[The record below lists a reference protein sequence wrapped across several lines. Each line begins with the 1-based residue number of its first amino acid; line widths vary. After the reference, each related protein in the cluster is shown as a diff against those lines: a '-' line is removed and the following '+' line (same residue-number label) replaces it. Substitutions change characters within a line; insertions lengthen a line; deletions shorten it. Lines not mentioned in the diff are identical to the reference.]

1 MVHGTHVAGII
12 AGNGY
17 SSRGKYTGIT
27 PQANILAVKAL
38 DSEGSGSTSNIISAI
53 SYVVNTRDIYGT
65 KVINLSLGSPVNSSC
80 KKDPLCK
87 AVVETINHVRSTYL
101 NTDI

>member
-17 SSRGKYTGIT
+17 SSERKYTGIA
-27 PQANILAVKAL
+27 PQSNILAIKAL

-53 SYVVNTRDIYGT
+53 SYVVNTKDTYGT
-65 KVINLSLGSPVNSSC
+65 
-80 KKDPLCK
+80 
-87 AVVETINHVRSTYL
+87 
-101 NTDI
+101 

>member
-1 MVHGTHVAGII
+1 MGFKDFVNNKTSPYDDNGHGTHVAGII

-17 SSRGKYTGIT
+17 SSRGKYTGIA

-53 SYVVNTRDIYGT
+53 SYVVNTRDTYGT
-65 KVINLSLGSPVNSSC
+65 KVINLSLGSPANSSC
-80 KKDPLCK
+80 KKKIHC
-87 AVVETINHVRSTYL
+87 VRL
-101 NTDI
+101 